1 MPEGLKTLTRYTIE
15 EEHRHPGSSG
25 DFSGLLNVLATAVK
39 IIANQVNKGA
49 LLGAQRMSGEAVT
62 DDVQKNLNA
71 VSNAVMIKETQ
82 WAGHLAAMVSEEMDG
97 FYPVPAG
104 YRRGK
109 YLLAF
114 DPLDGAG
121 NVDLNMTLGT
131 IFSILRC
138 PDTGAEP
145 TEGDFL
151 QPGTEQ
157 VCAGIALYGPA
168 TMLVLTTGRG
178 VDGFTLD
185 RDIGAFVLSHPQ
197 MRIPE
202 HTTEFAIN
210 ASNERFWEQPVKRY
224 VKECL
229 DGAVGRRGKDFTMR
243 WVASLVAETFRI
255 LTVGGVYLDPRD
267 TKAECRTGRLRLLY
281 EANPIAF
288 LVEQAGG
295 AATTGHESVLQVTP
309 GSLHQRVPLIF
320 GSQREVERIERYHS
334 EYLEGKS
341 GSFDASLFTARSL
354 FRTP

>member
-1 MPEGLKTLTRYTIE
+1 M
-15 EEHRHPGSSG
+15 
-25 DFSGLLNVLATAVK
+25 
-39 IIANQVNKGA
+39 
-49 LLGAQRMSGEAVT
+49 
-62 DDVQKNLNA
+62 QKNLN
-71 VSNAVMIKETQ
+71 VLSNAVMIRETQ
-82 WAGHLAAMVSEEMDG
+82 WAGHLAAMVSEEMDE
-97 FYPVPAG
+97 FYPVPDPVP
-104 YRRGK
+104 RGK

-114 DPLDGAG
+114 DPLDGSG

-138 PDTGAEP
+138 PGHRTRSRP
-145 TEGDFL
+145 TEDFL

-185 RDIGAFVLSHPQ
+185 REIGAFVLSHPQ

-210 ASNERFWEQPVKRY
+210 ASNERFWETPVKRY

-229 DGAVGRRGKDFTMR
+229 EGTAGRRGKDFTMR

-267 TKAECRTGRLRLLY
+267 DQGRVTG
-281 EANPIAF
+281 P
-288 LVEQAGG
+288 GG
-295 AATTGHESVLQVTP
+295 CGCCTRPTRSPFSSSRPAARPAPVTSRFC
-309 GSLHQRVPLIF
+309 G
-320 GSQREVERIERYHS
+320 
-334 EYLEGKS
+334 
-341 GSFDASLFTARSL
+341 
-354 FRTP
+354 

>member
-15 EEHRHPGSSG
+15 EEHRHPGSTG
-25 DFSGLLNVLATAVK
+25 DFSGLLNVLSTAVK

-49 LLGAQRMSGEAVT
+49 LLGSQRVSGYTATV
-62 DDVQKNLNA
+62 DDVQKNLNTL
-71 VSNAVMIKETQ
+71 SNAVMIRETQ
-82 WAGHLAAMVSEEMDG
+82 WAGHLAAMVSEEMDE
-97 FYPVPAG
+97 FYPVPAR

-114 DPLDGAG
+114 DPLDGSG

-145 TEGDFL
+145 DESDFL

-185 RDIGAFVLSHPQ
+185 RDIGAFVLSHPTDAHPGADH
-197 MRIPE
+197 RIR
-202 HTTEFAIN
+202 HQRVQRALLG
-210 ASNERFWEQPVKRY
+210 AAGRRY

-229 DGAVGRRGKDFTMR
+229 DGGAGRRGKDFTMR
-243 WVASLVAETFRI
+243 WVASLVAET
-255 LTVGGVYLDPRD
+255 
-267 TKAECRTGRLRLLY
+267 
-281 EANPIAF
+281 
-288 LVEQAGG
+288 
-295 AATTGHESVLQVTP
+295 S
-309 GSLHQRVPLIF
+309 
-320 GSQREVERIERYHS
+320 
-334 EYLEGKS
+334 
-341 GSFDASLFTARSL
+341 AS
-354 FRTP
+354 